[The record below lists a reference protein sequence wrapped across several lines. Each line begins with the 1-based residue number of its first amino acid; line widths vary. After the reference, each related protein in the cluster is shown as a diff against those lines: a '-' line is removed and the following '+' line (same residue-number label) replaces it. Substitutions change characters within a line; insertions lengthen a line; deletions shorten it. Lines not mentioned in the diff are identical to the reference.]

1 MVRGLSLASLENT
14 ATGWSSAPRPAA
26 RHDAAV
32 LHLLAAELLDP
43 EVKKES
49 SWLCAFS
56 EWRQVIESDDYWAMF
71 IDAEMEGDF
80 EPTSTVEEIEKI
92 REETLR
98 LVANPLVVIAKDT
111 VTRGEF
117 ALCSRALHVK
127 SAQTNRL
134 ACEQAVARF
143 DTEVEPHLR
152 RILELVGSDS
162 AIGRRTWEAAAR
174 CLYSLAIDWEWTS
187 DFIGAKSLLLRGR
200 TLARDTSAAVRIDEE
215 LERIAAFVQ
224 QQKILLEES
233 QQTEKQQRAEA
244 ALRLFVAQCAELRS
258 DCAGKVKRDEESVA
272 TNRAVCEAAV
282 TRFDKEVEPPLWML
296 VGSVDTDSDVAFRA
310 REAAALCLHGL
321 AIDYTWADEFV
332 LAETLLAR
340 AKAIAPSGSVALSR
354 IEESLTSVGK
364 QARQERVWKNLKPMS
379 RAPSLQ
385 TVNGFG
391 FHLYGK
397 TDEDPESGSYL
408 ATYYF
413 VALFIPFLPI
423 CRYRVINAGN
433 GSQTPPAKRVA

>member
-1 MVRGLSLASLENT
+1 VVRGLSLASLENT

-117 ALCSRALHVK
+117 ALCSRALHVFQLAGLPEDHLSDLENDILGPVEDSFEALCAEVHRQCSDNITRDDK

-162 AIGRRTWEAAAR
+162 AIGRRTWEAAGR
-174 CLYSLAIDWEWTS
+174 CLYSLAIDW
-187 DFIGAKSLLLRGR
+187 DR
-200 TLARDTSAAVRIDEE
+200 
-215 LERIAAFVQ
+215 
-224 QQKILLEES
+224 
-233 QQTEKQQRAEA
+233 
-244 ALRLFVAQCAELRS
+244 
-258 DCAGKVKRDEESVA
+258 
-272 TNRAVCEAAV
+272 
-282 TRFDKEVEPPLWML
+282 P
-296 VGSVDTDSDVAFRA
+296 DSDQ
-310 REAAALCLHGL
+310 C
-321 AIDYTWADEFV
+321 
-332 LAETLLAR
+332 
-340 AKAIAPSGSVALSR
+340 
-354 IEESLTSVGK
+354 
-364 QARQERVWKNLKPMS
+364 
-379 RAPSLQ
+379 
-385 TVNGFG
+385 
-391 FHLYGK
+391 
-397 TDEDPESGSYL
+397 
-408 ATYYF
+408 
-413 VALFIPFLPI
+413 
-423 CRYRVINAGN
+423 C
-433 GSQTPPAKRVA
+433 